1 MKSPHEILLKY
12 WGFDQFRSM
21 QEDIITSVL
30 DGNDTLALLPTGGG
44 KSLCFQIPAL
54 CIGKLCLVISPLIA
68 LMKDQVEQLEKR
80 NISASM
86 ISSAMHPDEIYQ
98 TLKKALKGELSFLY
112 VSPERLKNQS
122 FIETIQHLDIGLI
135 AIDEAHCISQWGYDF
150 RPAYLDIASIR
161 IILKKTPIIALT
173 ATATPEVVDDICNRL
188 ELKNVKRFQKSFLRS
203 NLAYIVRH
211 SQDKHGQLLRIL
223 QKIPGT
229 SVIYVRNRKRCRD
242 VADFL
247 NSQGISASYYHA
259 GLDVATRNLRQHY
272 WIENKIR
279 AIVCTNAF
287 GMGIDKSDVR
297 TVIHLDMPDTPEA
310 YFQEAGRGGRDEMQA
325 WAVLLCDPADA
336 EEAKERFLHSWPGFD
351 TIKAVYNWVG
361 NFLQLPVGSGEGIS
375 FPFELTSFISRYKIH
390 PIECINALKFI
401 ESQNLISFQ
410 ENIFTPSR
418 LMMRASRDEVYDFE
432 LKNPKFEPIIKAI
445 LRSYGGTFNDFVP
458 IKEQDI
464 ADRINL
470 PVNETKRQLEILTQH
485 GIINYHPA
493 NDNPSL
499 FFIEQRHHP
508 DRIPISI
515 KAYDQRKNAAIMR
528 FETMLSYV
536 NSQEKCRS
544 STLIEY
550 FGEKNVPS
558 CGMCDVCI
566 KKKQS
571 LSKNNEL
578 QNLSL
583 KIRGY
588 IIEGINSTEKL
599 IPLMDG
605 NPEKTLE
612 LIRNLID
619 SGVIKQNNDESLTW
633 KD

>member
-1 MKSPHEILLKY
+1 MNSPHDILLKY

-21 QEDIITSVL
+21 QEDIVKSVL

-44 KSLCFQIPAL
+44 KSVCFQIPAL

-112 VSPERLKNQS
+112 VSPERLKNES
-122 FIETIQHLDIGLI
+122 FIETIQQLDIGLI

-150 RPAYLDIASIR
+150 RPAYLEIASIR
-161 IILKKTPIIALT
+161 SILPNIPVIALT
-173 ATATPEVVDDICNRL
+173 ATATPEVVVDISLRL
-188 ELKNVKRFQKSFLRS
+188 ELKNVKLFQKSFLRG

-242 VADFL
+242 VAEFL

-259 GLDVATRNLRQHY
+259 GLDAATRNLRQHY

-310 YFQEAGRGGRDEMQA
+310 YFQEAGRAGRDEKQA
-325 WAVLLCDPADA
+325 WAVLLSDPAD
-336 EEAKERFLHSWPGFD
+336 EDEAKERFLHSWPGFD
-351 TIKAVYNWVG
+351 TLKAVYNWVG
-361 NFLQLPVGSGEGIS
+361 NFLQLPVGAGEGMT
-375 FPFELTSFISRYKIH
+375 FPFELTTFISRYKIH
-390 PIECINALKFI
+390 PVECINALKFI

-410 ENIFTPSR
+410 ENIYTPSR
-418 LMMRASRDEVYDFE
+418 LMMRANRDDVYDFE
-432 LKNPKFEPIIKAI
+432 LKNPRFEPLIKAI
-445 LRSYGGTFNDFVP
+445 LRSYGGTFNDFVN

-470 PVNETKRQLEILTQH
+470 PIDETKRQLEFLTQH
-485 GIINYHPA
+485 GLINYHPA

-499 FFIEQRHHP
+499 FYIEQRHHP
-508 DRIPISI
+508 DRIPISL
-515 KAYDQRKNAAIMR
+515 KAYEQRKNAAIKR
-528 FETMLSYV
+528 FETMLNYV
-536 NSQEKCRS
+536 NSKDKCRS

-550 FGEKNVPS
+550 FGEKNLPN

-566 KKKQS
+566 QNKQS
-571 LSKNNEL
+571 QNKDKELMRLSF
-578 QNLSL
+578 
-583 KIRGY
+583 KIRAF
-588 IIEGINSTEKL
+588 IMDGINSTEKL
-599 IPLMDG
+599 ISLLDG

-619 SGVIKQNNDESLTW
+619 RGIIEQNNHGNLTW
-633 KD
+633 ID